1 MKIEIIFENED
12 LIVCIKPV
20 GVSSQLSDK
29 ENMITLL
36 KNQLDLSDDPF
47 VVHRLDTAVSGLM
60 VYAKSLQTAKILS
73 SQIQDHTFKKE
84 YLCVVHSKPD
94 KDSGRFTDHLFKDS
108 KKNKSFVVNKL
119 RKGVKEAVLDYEVVA
134 SKEYNG
140 ETLSLIKVDLL
151 TGRTHQIRV
160 QFSSRRMPLYG
171 DGKYGGK
178 DNCNIALYS
187 SKIEFEDKDKNHHV
201 FSSSPTAFPFDIFK
215 KRTRFI
221 L

>member
-36 KNQLDLSDDPF
+36 KSQLDLSDDPF

-84 YLCVVHSKPD
+84 
-94 KDSGRFTDHLFKDS
+94 
-108 KKNKSFVVNKL
+108 
-119 RKGVKEAVLDYEVVA
+119 
-134 SKEYNG
+134 
-140 ETLSLIKVDLL
+140 
-151 TGRTHQIRV
+151 
-160 QFSSRRMPLYG
+160 
-171 DGKYGGK
+171 
-178 DNCNIALYS
+178 
-187 SKIEFEDKDKNHHV
+187 
-201 FSSSPTAFPFDIFK
+201 
-215 KRTRFI
+215 
-221 L
+221 